1 MVCYI
6 STQLLLLLLLLLLLM
21 LLLLLLLTVIT
32 VTTATTAAIDAVIM
46 VLHNCIA
53 VLLKVTFCIV
63 QLAGQGFGP
72 KGVKRTLARTATI
85 PRFL

>member
-32 VTTATTAAIDAVIM
+32 VTTAAVDAVIM

-63 QLAGQGFGP
+63 QLAVQGFGP
-72 KGVKRTLARTATI
+72 MGAKRTLARTATI
-85 PRFL
+85 PTFL